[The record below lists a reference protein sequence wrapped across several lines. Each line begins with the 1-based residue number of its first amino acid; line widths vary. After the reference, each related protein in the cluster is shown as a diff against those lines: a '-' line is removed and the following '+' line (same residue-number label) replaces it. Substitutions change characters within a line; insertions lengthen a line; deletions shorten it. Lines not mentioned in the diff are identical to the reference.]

1 MTSSQ
6 LSVVHTDQAPKA
18 IGPYSQAIRAG
29 NLLYTA
35 GQVGLDP
42 KSGELVEG
50 GIQAETR
57 QVLRNLSGVLQAAG
71 SDLAHVV
78 KTSVFLQD
86 LAEFAAMNA
95 AYAEFFPA
103 NPPAR
108 TTVQAAALP
117 RGARIEVD
125 VVALIPGD

>member
-1 MTSSQ
+1 MTSAN
-6 LSVVHTDQAPKA
+6 LATIRTDQAPKA

-42 KSGELVEG
+42 KSGELVAG

-57 QVLRNLSGVLQAAG
+57 QVLHNLSAVLQAAG
-71 SDLAHVV
+71 SDLAHVL

-86 LAEFAAMNA
+86 LGEFAAMNA
-95 AYAEFFPA
+95 AYAEFFTA
-103 NPPAR
+103 DPPAR

-117 RGARIEVD
+117 RGARIEMD
-125 VVALIPGD
+125 CVAVIPGD